1 MRLEYVD
8 GPSPAPIKIRYPKD
22 IEKFMANRLIQYA
35 IYDRWRKVA
44 HCTCC
49 SHTWNY
55 EEVIRKDDIVY
66 CPKCGQRLKAK
77 PHTST
82 RVWTDTHGLL
92 IWSYRNNIRFATLYA
107 YYHYDELSPEET
119 KDTMYVSVTNMGE
132 IKAKE
137 QRNYIWAWQW
147 KTGKYAYELAK
158 STYCSYEGWDIE
170 IHPSAAAELAKTFLA
185 GRLPSWT
192 SYDRPQEMIKALSFY
207 ARHPQTEYL
216 EKAGLEEIVK
226 SRLQGIPTYI
236 WPNWRAKKL
245 HTFLGLSAQ
254 DIDKLKA
261 WDCLDAHHIAM
272 YKQLKRYKRNPKK
285 DQLDMLAKWFEYPHM
300 FHSRYSE
307 FAGMDFY
314 KIALYLERQ
323 EAKGESY
330 RWGLKTTYADYLR
343 QLRTLDY
350 PKDDYYLYPKSLTA
364 AHDRISEEYREMRE
378 KERRAENRRIA
389 KEKREKQKKFEK
401 DLLPALEKLA
411 YTDGTYS
418 IFPLRCYKDFQNEG
432 KHQHNCV
439 ASYYDRAITGKTKI
453 FVMRLSEKKDTSLLT
468 IELSIDNKDLRQVYA
483 KGNTIPEDELMEKV
497 KWWHKNIVLKKKK
510 ARKSA

>member
-8 GPSPAPIKIRYPKD
+8 GPSPEPIKIRYPKD
-22 IEKFMANRLIQYA
+22 IESFMANRLNQYA
-35 IYDRWRKVA
+35 IYDRWRKVG

-107 YYHYDELSPEET
+107 YYTYDAQSPEET
-119 KDTMYVSVTNMGE
+119 KDTMYVSVTNVGE

-158 STYCSYEGWDIE
+158 STYCAYVGWDIE

-226 SRLQGIPTYI
+226 IRLQGEPTYI

-254 DIDKLKA
+254 DVDKLRA
-261 WDCLDAHHIAM
+261 WDCLDAYHIAM
-272 YKQLKRYKRNPKK
+272 YKQVKRYKKNPKK
-285 DQLDMLAKWFEYPHM
+285 EQLDMLVKWFEYPHM

-307 FAGMDFY
+307 FKGMDFY

-323 EAKGESY
+323 EAKDESY
-330 RWGLKTTYADYLR
+330 RWGLKTTYEDYLR
-343 QLRTLDY
+343 QLRALHY
-350 PKDDYYLYPKSLTA
+350 PEDDYYLYPKSLTA
-364 AHDRISEEYREMRE
+364 AHDRISEEYSEMRE
-378 KERRAENRRIA
+378 KELRAKSRRIA

-418 IFPLRCYKDFQNEG
+418 IFPLKSHKDFLDEG

-439 ASYYDRAITGKTKI
+439 ASYYDRAMAGKTKI
-453 FVMRLSEKKDTSLLT
+453 FVMRLSEKTDTSLLT
-468 IELSIDNKDLRQVYA
+468 IELSTDNKELRQVYA
-483 KGNTIPEDELMEKV
+483 KGNTIPTPELRERV
-497 KWWHKNIVLKKKK
+497 EWWHKNIVLKKKK